1 MAVTVGGKL
10 TYKGRGS
17 SGEIGLA
24 AISFS
29 FAQGA
34 FVCGRG
40 FLFLFVF
47 FFLVLSILSIDFESF
62 YFLTF

>member
-1 MAVTVGGKL
+1 MTVAGKL

-29 FAQGA
+29 FAQGV

-47 FFLVLSILSIDFESF
+47 SFFVLTTLSAYFSSF
-62 YFLTF
+62 CFLTF